1 VLPVPGELAGSRVVT
16 LPGLLDESSAAQVLA
31 ALTEGLAGGTA
42 AVIADLAATTYC
54 SLEGLAA
61 LLQAR
66 AVAAAAGA
74 QLRLAGAGPAV
85 RQLLERTGTGQVLA
99 AYATVTAARDGLPG
113 APG

>member
-1 VLPVPGELAGSRVVT
+1 V
-16 LPGLLDESSAAQVLA
+16 
-31 ALTEGLAGGTA
+31 
-42 AVIADLAATTYC
+42 VIADLAATSYC
-54 SLEGLAA
+54 TLEGPAA
-61 LLQAR
+61 LLR
-66 AVAAAAGA
+66 AHTTVTAAGA

>member
-85 RQLLERTGTGQVLA
+85 AKVLERTGAAGLLGLYPNVQAALA
-99 AYATVTAARDGLPG
+99 GRAAGG
-113 APG
+113 